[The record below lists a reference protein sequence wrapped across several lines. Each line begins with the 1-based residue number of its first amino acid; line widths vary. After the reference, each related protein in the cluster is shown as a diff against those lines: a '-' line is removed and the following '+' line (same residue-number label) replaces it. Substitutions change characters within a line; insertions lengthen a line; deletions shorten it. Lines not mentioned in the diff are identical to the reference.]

1 MVSEEWSKGNPPV
14 KGNIAVITGGRAADN
29 TRGDRC
35 RRPPARST
43 AGYA

>member
-1 MVSEEWSKGNPPV
+1 MVSEEWSKGHPV

-35 RRPPARST
+35 RRPPARSA